1 MRERVR
7 KAWQSRTP
15 RERAVLVALGVVL
28 AAACLVSLVQTA
40 THARSRLRPSV
51 TALRAQVASLD
62 EQAREIERLRAAPP
76 VAVSQSDLRS
86 LVQAQIGAELSRAL
100 VRIDARDSDEVEVVF
115 GAVPF
120 AKWLSWIAGLKAQ
133 QVRVASSRVE
143 ALTSPGLVS
152 VTATLVRAKPR

>member
-1 MRERVR
+1 MRAQLR

-15 RERAVLVALGVVL
+15 RERTVLAALGVVL
-28 AAACLVSLVQTA
+28 AAAILVSLVQTA

-51 TALRAQVASLD
+51 TALRAQLASLD
-62 EQAREIERLRAAPP
+62 QQAREIERLRAAPP

-100 VRIDARDSDEVEVVF
+100 VRIDARDPDEVEVVF

-133 QVRVASSRVE
+133 QVRVASSRIE